1 MKENL
6 IEGNAT
12 YPVLYRGKEYILSI
26 DRSGHGFCLCR
37 TDAMAVAKNEDE
49 LIALKCL
56 LGDEKA
62 FHRMLIIDEEF
73 SVDVQLSKNVSRLI
87 WAGWD
92 ELDTDDED
100 AGRLTPELLERERK
114 IDRALR
120 PVLRRSF
127 LRYEVLDPPPSER
140 QEAG

>member
-12 YPVLYRGKEYILSI
+12 YPVFYRGKEYIFSI
-26 DRSGHGFCLCR
+26 DRSGLGFCVCG
-37 TDAMAVAKNEDE
+37 TDAMTTAQNEDE

-62 FHRMLIIDEEF
+62 FHRMLSIDEEF
-73 SVDVQLSKNVSRLI
+73 SVDVQLSENVTRLV

-92 ELDTDDED
+92 ELDDDDVD
-100 AGRLTPELLERERK
+100 AGRLTPELIERERK
-114 IDRALR
+114 IDHALR
-120 PVLRRSF
+120 PILKRSF
-127 LRYEVLDPPPSER
+127 LNV
-140 QEAG
+140 